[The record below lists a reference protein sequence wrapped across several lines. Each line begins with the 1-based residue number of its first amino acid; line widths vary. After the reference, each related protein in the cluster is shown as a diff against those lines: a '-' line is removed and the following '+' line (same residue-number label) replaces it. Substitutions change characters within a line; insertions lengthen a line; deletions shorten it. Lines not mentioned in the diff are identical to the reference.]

1 LLHHALVAN
10 IKVERR
16 GFISILIDMV
26 ERGSDL
32 SYYVKAAGY
41 ICFPRSTFFLIACK
55 ISPR

>member
-1 LLHHALVAN
+1 
-10 IKVERR
+10 VERR